1 MEKGLGTLLAVLRRR
16 GLPALLTFAAV
27 IAGGFAYLKVT
38 PRIYETSARL
48 VLDDKQVSVS
58 ELGRGLS
65 QTGNTLGN
73 SALAN
78 QAEVVKS
85 ERVLQQAL
93 VIASSSQ
100 PGNGQPRTIGVTTDE
115 LSAFLRVKVIPG
127 TNILELSYQSQNPEL
142 ATRLLNS
149 VAMAVIG
156 DNIKSIST
164 EATKVREFLELQV
177 PQARN
182 QLQEAEVAENKYRT
196 KSGIVSFDEQTKSLV
211 ASLANL
217 QDQERILA
225 TQLTEARSRDA
236 SLRQITDTKAL
247 DKAYSA
253 VRSGQDDEIKKLRAK
268 LAEQE
273 SQLIEARLKF
283 TENHPT
289 VVKLLQQRDALRSL
303 YEQQLTRVAPQNQA
317 NSIPAN
323 DQISQDLTSKLIVN
337 EVESVAIGNKLK
349 LVQTE
354 RANLQNRLSQLPL
367 QQQPL
372 TALIRQREER
382 GASLKF
388 LQSKLEEARIAE
400 AQKVS
405 TIQVI
410 QAAKTPTE
418 PASPKP
424 KVIFSLAATFGA
436 FLAIGVIL
444 LLEVMDNTLR
454 DGSEAEELLK
464 LPLVGVLPRLSPKTL
479 VLHPA
484 ERFLDNVGL
493 VEPYRTLFKTLEF
506 RSPENLRVL
515 VVTSTISGEGKSIVA
530 SHLAAVSAMLS
541 RRTLIIDADLRRPV
555 QHTLFNLAPKP
566 GISDVI
572 EGEKSLLNAIQKT
585 DIENLSVLTC
595 GELHG
600 RPSQLLE
607 SAAMKALIS
616 EAANHYDFVV
626 IDTPPLS
633 ACSDAAT
640 LGRYSEGVLMVTRPN
655 FTVKEILQRAVSELT
670 QNHIPI
676 VGVVVNG
683 MTSTTEQYYRYPVK
697 GYQMKRLQKVG
708 SGE

>member
-1 MEKGLGTLLAVLRRR
+1 MAMEKGLGTLLAILRRR
-16 GLPALLTFAAV
+16 GLPALVTFAAV
-27 IAGGFAYLKVT
+27 MGGAFAYLKVT
-38 PRIYETSARL
+38 PRMYETSARL
-48 VLDDKQVSVS
+48 VLDDKRVSVS
-58 ELGRGLS
+58 ELGRDLS
-65 QTGNTLGN
+65 QSANTLGN
-73 SALAN
+73 SPLAN
-78 QAEVVKS
+78 QAEVIKS

-93 VIASSSQ
+93 AIASSSPDGNRQ
-100 PGNGQPRTIGVTTDE
+100 PITTGVTTDE
-115 LSAFLRVKVIPG
+115 LSAMTQVKVIPG
-127 TNILELSYQSQNPEL
+127 TNILELSYQSQDPKL
-142 ATRLLNS
+142 AARLLNS
-149 VAMAVIG
+149 VAMAVIR
-156 DNIKSIST
+156 DNIKSISI
-164 EATKVREFLELQV
+164 EATKVRQFLEQQV

-182 QLQEAEVAENKYRT
+182 QLRQAEAAENKYRT
-196 KSGIVSFDEQTKSLV
+196 QSGIVSFDEQTKSLV

-217 QDQERILA
+217 QDQERNLA

-247 DKAYSA
+247 DTAYSA
-253 VRSGQDDEIKKLRAK
+253 VRSGQDDEIKKLRAR
-268 LAEQE
+268 LADQE
-273 SQLIEARLKF
+273 TQLIEARLKF
-283 TENHPT
+283 TEDHPT
-289 VVKLLQQRDALRSL
+289 VVNLLQQRDALRNL
-303 YEQQLTRVAPQNQA
+303 YTQQLARVAPQNQSTA
-317 NSIPAN
+317 NNIAN

-337 EVESVAIGNKLK
+337 EVERVAIGNKLQ

-354 RANLQNRLSQLPL
+354 RANLQNRLNQLPL

-372 TALIRQREER
+372 TALIRQREESA
-382 GASLKF
+382 ASLKF

-405 TIQVI
+405 NLQVI
-410 QAAKTPTE
+410 KAAKVPTE

-424 KVIFSLAATFGA
+424 KVIFSLATAFGA
-436 FLAIGVIL
+436 FLAAGVVL

-454 DGSEAEELLK
+454 DASEAEELLK
-464 LPLVGVLPRLSPKTL
+464 LPLVGVLPRLPSKSL
-479 VLHPA
+479 VLHSA
-484 ERFLDNVGL
+484 DNFLDNVGL
-493 VEPYRTLFKTLEF
+493 IEPYRTLFKTLEF
-506 RSPENLRVL
+506 RSPESLRLL

-541 RRTLIIDADLRRPV
+541 RRTLIIDADLRRPI
-555 QHTLFNLAPKP
+555 QHTLFNLPPKP
-566 GISDVI
+566 GISHVI

-607 SAAMKALIS
+607 SSAMRDLIR
-616 EAANHYDFVV
+616 EAGNHYDFVV

-655 FTVKEILQRAVSELT
+655 FTVKEMLQRAVSELT
-670 QNHIPI
+670 HNHIPI

-697 GYQMKRLQKVG
+697 GYQMKIG
-708 SGE
+708 SRE